1 MASSRPKFPFI
12 GDMGPADLTPE
23 DRLDALAAVLAEG
36 LLYVAE
42 NPETV
47 EGGESPADGSR
58 VGIALTSGRT
68 EGTPSFD
75 GRERADGK

>member
-1 MASSRPKFPFI
+1 MPTAPI
-12 GDMGPADLTPE
+12 QN
-23 DRLDALAAVLAEG
+23 RLEERWDALAAVLAEG
-36 LLYVAE
+36 LLYIAE
-42 NPETV
+42 HPEAV
-47 EGGESPADGSR
+47 EGGESPADGSH

>member
-1 MASSRPKFPFI
+1 MPDGKNHVLDPDGITS
-12 GDMGPADLTPE
+12 E

-36 LLYVAE
+36 LLYIAE
-42 NPETV
+42 HPEAV
-47 EGGESPADGSR
+47 EGGESTADGSR

-75 GRERADGK
+75 GRERADGQ